1 MAGREKKNKKKL
13 DTYKVLLI
21 YLVMVKL
28 NNKMKDIKMNTN
40 KTQDDKKIIRQLN
53 SRKVKTQFTSTVRV
67 NLHISLNQLINEV
80 EGYSRC
86 STKWVD
92 DIHFTEEETIENPR
106 HIDSKI
112 AIKFN
117 TEVGIFGY
125 ERTLRDVYNAIKKIV
140 CKSTA
145 HKYNISESTRMRILN
160 GFNQSSALFNTS
172 LLNSHTNDLIMQV
185 ATFNQLSKIS

>member
-1 MAGREKKNKKKL
+1 
-13 DTYKVLLI
+13 
-21 YLVMVKL
+21 MVKL

-53 SRKVKTQFTSTVRV
+53 SRKVKTQFTSKVKV
-67 NLHISLNQLINEV
+67 DLHISLNQLINVV
-80 EGYSRC
+80 EGYSKR
-86 STKWVD
+86 SENVVNWVD

-125 ERTLRDVYNAIKKIV
+125 ERTLRDVLNAIKKIV

-160 GFNQSSALFNTS
+160 GFNEDSS
-172 LLNSHTNDLIMQV
+172 LLNSHTNDIIMQV
-185 ATFNQLSKIS
+185 ATFNQLSEIS

>member
-1 MAGREKKNKKKL
+1 
-13 DTYKVLLI
+13 
-21 YLVMVKL
+21 MVKL
-28 NNKMKDIKMNTN
+28 INMENIKMKTN

-53 SRKVKTQFTSTVRV
+53 NRKVKTQFTSKVKV
-67 NLHISLNQLINEV
+67 DLHISLNQLINVV
-80 EGYSRC
+80 EGYSN
-86 STKWVD
+86 SSENVSSFAD

-125 ERTLRDVYNAIKKIV
+125 ERTLRDVLNAIKKMV

-145 HKYNISESTRMRILN
+145 HKFNISESTRMRIFN
-160 GFNQSSALFNTS
+160 GFNEDNTS
-172 LLNSHTNDLIMQV
+172 LLNSYTRELIMQV
-185 ATFNQLSKIS
+185 ATFNQLKHS

>member
-1 MAGREKKNKKKL
+1 
-13 DTYKVLLI
+13 
-21 YLVMVKL
+21 MVKL
-28 NNKMKDIKMNTN
+28 NNKMKEIKMNTN

-53 SRKVKTQFTSTVRV
+53 SRKVKTQFTSKVKV

-80 EGYSRC
+80 EGYSKR
-86 STKWVD
+86 STNWVD
-92 DIHFTEEETIENPR
+92 EIHFIEEETIENPR

-125 ERTLRDVYNAIKKIV
+125 ERTLRDVLNAIKKIV

-145 HKYNISESTRMRILN
+145 HKYNISESTRMKIFK
-160 GFNQSSALFNTS
+160 GFNENNDIY
-172 LLNSHTNDLIMQV
+172 LNSHTNDIIMQV